1 MIPPLKIT
9 SCQARNTFPI
19 TAALTKHLAKK
30 LNYPTDYID
39 LIGWA
44 ERYHLIDSGEIDIG
58 WICGWPYAQ
67 RVDQRLADIEL
78 LAAPVMAAERY
89 QNQPI
94 YFSDV
99 IVHKDGPFQ
108 SFFDL
113 RGGRW
118 AFNEPG
124 SQSGC
129 HIVRYYLTLIG
140 ERDCFFGQM
149 TGSGGHVNSIAM
161 ILNGEVDGA
170 AIDSTVW
177 DWEIAQRPELL
188 TQLRVLKTL
197 GPSAMPPLIIQK
209 SLPLELR
216 QEIRHTL
223 LTLHESEQGQEI
235 LKLGQLQRFAAVADN
250 HYDDVR
256 FMAKLAR
263 QVRLTADDG
272 YYVEE
277 SSVVGGVI
285 C

>member
-1 MIPPLKIT
+1 MQPLKIT
-9 SCQARNTFPI
+9 TCQARNTFPI
-19 TAALTKHLAKK
+19 TAALTEYLQKK
-30 LNYPTDYID
+30 LHHPTTYVD
-39 LIGWA
+39 LISWA
-44 ERYHLIDSGEIDIG
+44 DRYRFIDNGEIDIG
-58 WICGWPYAQ
+58 WVCGWPYAL
-67 RVDQRLADIEL
+67 RIDQNLADIEL
-78 LAAPVMAAERY
+78 LVAPVMAAERY
-89 QNQPI
+89 HNQPI

-99 IVHKDGPFQ
+99 VVREDSPFQ
-108 SFFDL
+108 NFFDL

-140 ERDCFFGQM
+140 EKECFFGQLI
-149 TGSGGHVNSIAM
+149 GSGGHVNSIDM
-161 ILNGEVDGA
+161 VLNGQVDGA

-177 DWEIAQRPELL
+177 DWEVAQRPELL

-209 SLPLELR
+209 SLPFELR
-216 QEIRHTL
+216 NDIRTTL
-223 LTLHESEQGQEI
+223 LNLHQTEQGRDI
-235 LKLGQLQRFAAVADN
+235 LRLGQLRRFAAVADS

-263 QVRLTADDG
+263 QVQLAADDG
-272 YYVEE
+272 YYVGE
-277 SSVVGGVI
+277 SSVRGEVI